1 MSMTPNVTQ
10 LTAEQRAGELAHDL
24 LDELLRTANQAQA
37 AESIAHHLTLAFA
50 EADGPVWVTA
60 GGLAACLAP
69 VLQAGI
75 EALRKEAAA

>member
-1 MSMTPNVTQ
+1 MSTTPNTAPQ
-10 LTAEQRAGELAHDL
+10 TAEQHAAELGHDL

-37 AESIAHHLTLAFA
+37 VESVAHHLTIAFA
-50 EADGPVWVTA
+50 EADGPVWATA
-60 GGLAACLAP
+60 GGLAVTLAP